1 MHYLL
6 EYQVAADYL
15 ERRGAFREAH
25 LGAAR
30 AAVLRGELVLGGA
43 LGDPVDGAAL
53 LFEGTSDAAARAFAS
68 ADPYVVNGLV
78 TSYRVRPWNTVVGA
92 SASTLLAGEAPP
104 IDAASATPSAL
115 VAFLRGAHHGVVSSV
130 AEDGRPQSAT
140 VGVAVTDALELVFDT
155 LGATRKAAN
164 LRRDPRASIVLTRG
178 AATAQIEGD
187 ADEPTGAD
195 LERLRSTYFDAFPDG
210 RERAAWPG
218 LTYFRIRPTWLRT
231 TDFSRDPPAVVELDR
246 DALARL
252 FDGR

>member
-15 ERRGAFREAH
+15 ERRAAFREAH
-25 LGAAR
+25 LAAAR
-30 AAVLRGELVLGGA
+30 AAVVRGELVLGGA
-43 LGDPVDGAAL
+43 AGDPVDGATL
-53 LFEGTSDAAARAFAS
+53 VFEGTSDAAAKAFAS
-68 ADPYVVNGLV
+68 VDPYVVNGLV
-78 TSYRVRPWNTVVGA
+78 TSYRVRPWSTVVGA

-104 IDAASATPSAL
+104 TDATLATASAL
-115 VAFLRGAHHGVVSSV
+115 VAFLRGAHHGVVSSI

-140 VGVAVTDALELVFDT
+140 VGLAVTGALELVFDT
-155 LGATRKAAN
+155 LGATRKATN
-164 LRRDPRASIVLTRG
+164 LRRDRRASVVLTRG

-187 ADEPTGAD
+187 ADEPAGTER
-195 LERLRSTYFDAFPDG
+195 ERLKLAYFEAFPDG

-252 FDGR
+252 LDGR